1 MKGIRAGEVGIAGR
15 SGGESW
21 LLGKIGDPGLGVSWP
36 KIQARLDGEH
46 EVGVPFGYA
55 FS

>member
-1 MKGIRAGEVGIAGR
+1 MKGIRAGEIGIAGR

-21 LLGKIGDPGLGVSWP
+21 LLGKIGDPGLGASWP
-36 KIQARLDGEH
+36 KIQARLGGEH
-46 EVGVPFGYA
+46 EVPFGYA